1 MHGRALA
8 RRAAGGH
15 RDVLAIFS
23 VWRIDYRYLA
33 QASAQCSAFW
43 HTMCTGVNAV
53 VRAVDASWLFINSR

>member
-1 MHGRALA
+1 
-8 RRAAGGH
+8 
-15 RDVLAIFS
+15 VLAIFS